1 MHIKHFFLSI
11 LVSMVAGTSWAQ
23 APSNDLCSDA
33 IDLTQFLGYGLGA
46 LQQTDSY
53 SNLEATGEEELED
66 ALPADWGDG
75 SVDQS
80 VWFHFTGDGNTYQFR
95 TLNCAGAAFYSNDT
109 QMALYKGSC
118 DALEL
123 VHANDDLNGFW
134 DINYGWYYSFVD
146 AKLDEGADY
155 FLMVDGF
162 NWTDNDFWEGV
173 AQGTFCMTVMQ
184 TQNMGDHVSCDAA
197 LAIDEVFQAQGNDL
211 SIVGPFNNTP
221 AGSGIEPA
229 PNATP
234 MGIEC
239 WNDGPTDDGSVW
251 FTFEGDGNPY
261 TITHTFCDADNFTYF
276 WGWDSQMAL
285 YKGNCD
291 EMVPVTCAED
301 FDGDLF
307 QWWAEVGFD
316 SEEGETYFLRMD
328 GFHWNFNGFEWVAGG
343 SFCLQAFPGN
353 VNSVPLREDLSLEA
367 FPNPSTDGRLRL
379 NWGGEDVRGDVGVF
393 DVTGRQLGLILN
405 VIRGEE
411 ITLDVPTGA
420 YVLRVKTESGTASV
434 QVQVAH

>member
-1 MHIKHFFLSI
+1 
-11 LVSMVAGTSWAQ
+11 
-23 APSNDLCSDA
+23 
-33 IDLTQFLGYGLGA
+33 
-46 LQQTDSY
+46 
-53 SNLEATGEEELED
+53 
-66 ALPADWGDG
+66 
-75 SVDQS
+75 
-80 VWFHFTGDGNTYQFR
+80 
-95 TLNCAGAAFYSNDT
+95 
-109 QMALYKGSC
+109 
-118 DALEL
+118 
-123 VHANDDLNGFW
+123 
-134 DINYGWYYSFVD
+134 
-146 AKLDEGADY
+146 
-155 FLMVDGF
+155 
-162 NWTDNDFWEGV
+162 
-173 AQGTFCMTVMQ
+173 
-184 TQNMGDHVSCDAA
+184 
-197 LAIDEVFQAQGNDL
+197 
-211 SIVGPFNNTP
+211 
-221 AGSGIEPA
+221 
-229 PNATP
+229 
-234 MGIEC
+234 
-239 WNDGPTDDGSVW
+239 
-251 FTFEGDGNPY
+251 
-261 TITHTFCDADNFTYF
+261 
-276 WGWDSQMAL
+276 MAL

-328 GFHWNFNGFEWVAGG
+328 GFHWNFNDFEWVAGG

-405 VIRGEE
+405 VIQGEE